1 LEKRS
6 TCRELGCFFE
16 VGDKD
21 DLKEDVLVD
30 KTAGDG
36 FALFWKVIKQRKLY
50 FASRSETQEPLFPPA
65 LHGGIHQ

>member
-21 DLKEDVLVD
+21 GLKGDVLVD
-30 KTAGDG
+30 KTAGDV
-36 FALFWKVIKQRKLY
+36 FALFWKVIQQRKLY
-50 FASRSETQEPLFPPA
+50 LTSRSEIQESLFPPA

>member
-1 LEKRS
+1 M
-6 TCRELGCFFE
+6 
-16 VGDKD
+16 GDKD